1 MFLELFEPMIYWGGL
16 LVMGMGSILIVL
28 AYIGIVVDV
37 IVNHTGKRIHSR
49 LVSLHGIIKVD
60 MMLANSKYIRWQLPE
75 GDD

>member
-16 LVMGMGSILIVL
+16 LVMGTGSILIVL
-28 AYIGIVVDV
+28 AYVGIVVDT
-37 IVNHTGKRIHSR
+37 IVNHTGKRIYDR
-49 LVSLHGIIKVD
+49 LVALHGITKVN